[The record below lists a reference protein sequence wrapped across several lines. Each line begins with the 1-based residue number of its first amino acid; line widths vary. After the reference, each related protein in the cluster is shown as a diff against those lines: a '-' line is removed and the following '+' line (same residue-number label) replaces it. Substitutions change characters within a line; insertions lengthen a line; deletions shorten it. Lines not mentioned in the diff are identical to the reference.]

1 MDGWSALGA
10 AAAIAQFIDFGIR
23 LVSTT
28 VKNHKT
34 PREVSELQGH
44 KLIVERLQALV
55 GRLTDESSSTGLGTA
70 ENDLAIKAICDECK
84 RTGGEMLAVVERIYG
99 DRSTGVV
106 TQLKGHG
113 NRRKWKSFRQALLQV
128 WNEDK
133 VVELSNRLHIL
144 RQDLTVHLLAALS
157 TQADQ
162 RAQEAGQMHLIGQEF
177 LQTLAEPEKWQE
189 YLINALQQKG
199 VEKRLPPPDM
209 ERGGATHHY
218 EDSIISVMK
227 SLQYPGVMDRETTIS
242 QAHEDTLK
250 WIFRDPEPQGFQW
263 ASLVDWLESNT
274 SPNLYWVTGKAGS
287 GKSTLIKYIH
297 RHELTMRAL
306 GKWSPSQPVVTPVF
320 YFWNSGR
327 PMQMSLLGLL
337 QTLLLGVLRA
347 KPEYIPLVSRSRWEA
362 HRLFA
367 MTMPPWTQEEVLEA
381 LIVAIRHCAQ
391 SSKLCLFIDG
401 LDEFE
406 GKPEDLIALVKS
418 FLLPNVKVCAA
429 SRPWPVFRDAFGRD
443 PGLILEHLNL
453 PDISLYVT
461 NHLNNNAGFLELK
474 AHEPKHAESLAH
486 EITLRSSGVFLWVSL
501 VVHELLQGL
510 SRGDRLSDM
519 QRTLEELPS
528 ELERLFEVMITSL
541 GLLARKR
548 AAEMFRIV
556 GAARGPLPLLVF
568 GDADEENPK
577 YALEFEPRVRSQDQR
592 LSRCLGIERRLNSY
606 CKGLLEVKMLWIS
619 KDCTEGKPIKVN
631 DAQQM
636 LSLLQDPEDI
646 AGYVDG
652 ICNSRV
658 EYLHRTVRD
667 YLARPNVK
675 TQLDEWSASAF
686 HPDLSL
692 ASAFLISL
700 KTIDPITVTR
710 AGFWWPINR
719 CLAYAAR
726 FEKGTAS
733 SPDSLLNELDRV
745 ACNLSLSRTG
755 DNQTVWR
762 SIAKVPKRN
771 TVPPWPST
779 LAPIG
784 NIEERSFLGLAL
796 QCNLYG
802 YVQTTLQNR
811 PLTELEITGWPLLLS
826 AFTGYNTSGADIPMF
841 EKQQPPASL
850 LQMLLRNGADPRAS
864 SVANLTAWQF
874 VLRECHCA
882 SGTNA
887 ASPGSLPYWVDV
899 LLVFAEWSADS
910 RQPIP
915 IDAWAVIQRYW
926 PDIAKVRRAKIR
938 KCRPPGIIRWL
949 SSLHQAGIS

>member
-10 AAAIAQFIDFGIR
+10 AAAIAQFIDFGIK

-28 VKNHKT
+28 VKIHKS
-34 PREVSELQGH
+34 PRGVTGLQEH
-44 KLIVERLQALV
+44 KLVVERLQALV
-55 GRLTDESSSTGLGTA
+55 DQLTDSSSLTGQNTV
-70 ENDLAIKAICDECK
+70 ENDLAIQAICDECK
-84 RTGGEMLAVVERIYG
+84 RTGGELLAVVKRVSG

-106 TQLKGHG
+106 TRLKEHG
-113 NRRKWKSFRQALLQV
+113 NRRKWKSFRQALIQV

-144 RQDLTVHLLAALS
+144 RQELTVHLLGALS
-157 TQADQ
+157 TQADR
-162 RAQEAGQMHLIGQEF
+162 RACGEGQTSLVGQEF
-177 LQTLAEPEKWQE
+177 LQTLAEPEQWRE

-199 VEKRLPPPDM
+199 VEKHLPPTDM
-209 ERGGATHHY
+209 EPPGATHYY
-218 EDSIISVMK
+218 EDSTIAVMK
-227 SLQYPGVMDRETTIS
+227 SLEYPGVMDRETSIS
-242 QAHEDTLK
+242 KAHEETLK

-263 ASLVDWLESNT
+263 ASFVDWLESDT

-327 PMQMSLLGLL
+327 PTQMSLLGLL
-337 QTLLLGVLRA
+337 QTLLLGVLRER
-347 KPEYIPLVSRSRWEA
+347 PEYIPLVSRSRWEA
-362 HRLFA
+362 QRLFA
-367 MTMPPWTQEEVLEA
+367 TTMPSWTQEEVLEA

-406 GKPEDLIALVKS
+406 GNPEVLITLVKS
-418 FLLPNVKVCAA
+418 FLIQNVKVCVA
-429 SRPWPVFRDAFGRD
+429 SRPWPVFRDAFGQD

-453 PDISLYVT
+453 PDITLYVT
-461 NHLNNNAGFLELK
+461 NCLNNNAGFLELK
-474 AHEPKHAESLAH
+474 AHEPTHADALAH

-501 VVHELLQGL
+501 VVHALLQGL

-519 QRTLEELPS
+519 QRALEELPS
-528 ELERLFEVMITSL
+528 ELEHLFDVMINSL
-541 GLLARKR
+541 SLPARKR
-548 AAEMFRIV
+548 AAEMFRIAE
-556 GAARGPLPLLVF
+556 AARGPLALLVF

-606 CKGLLEVKMLWIS
+606 CKGLLGVKMLRIS

-636 LSLLQDPEDI
+636 LSSLHDPEDI
-646 AGYVDG
+646 ADYVDG

-667 YLARPNVK
+667 YLTRPNVK

-692 ASAFLISL
+692 ASAFLINL
-700 KTIDPITVTR
+700 KTIDPITITR
-710 AGFWWPINR
+710 TGFWWPINR

-726 FEKGTAS
+726 FEKRTAS
-733 SPDSLLNELDRV
+733 SPDTFLNELDRV

-762 SIAKVPKRN
+762 SIAKVPKQK
-771 TVPPWPST
+771 TAPPWPST

-784 NIEERSFLGLAL
+784 SIEERSFLGLAL
-796 QCNLYG
+796 QCNLYS
-802 YVQTTLQNR
+802 YVQTTLQTR

-826 AFTGYNTSGADIPMF
+826 ALTGYNVSGADVPIF
-841 EKQQPPASL
+841 ETQSPPTSL
-850 LQMLLRNGADPRAS
+850 LEMLLRKGADPRAS

-874 VLRECHCA
+874 VLQECHRA

-887 ASPGSLPYWVDV
+887 APGDSVPYWVDV

-926 PDIAKVRRAKIR
+926 PDIAKALRAKIR
-938 KCRPPGIIRWL
+938 KHRPSGIIRWL
-949 SSLHQAGIS
+949 SSLHQST